1 MAEKW
6 KKTRFDWGAFSRMM
20 TDVLEFQKK
29 GLSRSSSDAESANIS
44 LRVYDWLQCP
54 MGLKGTIYEKGIE
67 LYWSAKDMCSEYP
80 DCWIQCHETDLREFF
95 VNYNLDAL
103 KRGKVWRV
111 RLSRPMPRTKAVH
124 VFKYQ

>member
-29 GLSRSSSDAESANIS
+29 GLSRSSSDAESENIS

-54 MGLKGTIYEKGIE
+54 M
-67 LYWSAKDMCSEYP
+67 
-80 DCWIQCHETDLREFF
+80 DL
-95 VNYNLDAL
+95 NLDAV